1 MRLLNDHH
9 HYREDL
15 ITLEDRAAVYERYVA
30 GLLLSSKVPDSQ
42 RESSIVFELKHHHSV
57 AQFSRILAKQRGLQE
72 DVCVVGALLHD
83 IHVIVNGTYKDHAHK
98 SAVIASDIIDK
109 IGLFSDT
116 EKANIIKIV
125 YHHSDKDVWSDDPYE
140 EICKDADTLDSF
152 LYPNAFGFYLKH
164 KTLPVFKCY
173 IERAK
178 RIWKDLNIPLPA
190 DYLVIDN
197 YCDGWLGEE
206 IRLDGEKS
214 VKWLAFLMSIIDT
227 PHDLIV
233 PTFAVIQ
240 KNGDFVFSFN
250 TKNWQ
255 DFTETFKI
263 KYTAQVSPVD
273 INIPKE
279 ITVDPSLY
287 EKTETMLKELT
298 GRVLIIWSVIKSY
311 EFIEANSDRVTE
323 LGIKL

>member
-1 MRLLNDHH
+1 MQLLNDHH
-9 HYREDL
+9 HYREEL
-15 ITLEDRAAVYERYVA
+15 ITPEDRAAVYERYVA
-30 GLLLSSKVPDSQ
+30 DLLLSSKVPDSQ

-57 AQFSRILAKQRGLQE
+57 AQFARILAKQRRLQE

-83 IHVIVNGTYKDHAHK
+83 IHVIVNGTYKNHAHK
-98 SAVIASDIIDK
+98 SAVIASDIIDE

-116 EKANIIKIV
+116 EKADIIKIV
-125 YHHSDKDVWSDDPYE
+125 YHHSDKDVWSADPYE

-152 LYPNAFGFYLKH
+152 LYPNAFGYYLKH

-178 RIWKDLNIPLPA
+178 RIWKELNIPLPT
-190 DYLVIDN
+190 DYSVIDN

-206 IRLDGEKS
+206 ICLDYKKS

-227 PHDLIV
+227 PHDLLT
-233 PTFAVIQ
+233 PTFSILQ
-240 KNGDFVFSFN
+240 KSDDFVFSFN
-250 TKNWQ
+250 AKNWQ
-255 DFTETFKI
+255 DFVVTFKM
-263 KYTAQVSPVD
+263 KYTVQFSLAD
-273 INIPKE
+273 INMPKE
-279 ITVDPSLY
+279 ITVAPSLY
-287 EKTETMLKELT
+287 EKAETMLKELK

-311 EFIEANSDRVTE
+311 EFIPANSDRVTE